1 MWRTS
6 IALFVC
12 LGVWGQA
19 KLEFEVVS
27 IKPHPQP
34 VNVSSNMLKG
44 ATYRGMAITLVDLIQ
59 DAYDLKHGQVSGGPG
74 WATSDRFDVEA
85 KADGEEELGWDR
97 ARPMLQAML
106 ADRFKL
112 KVRREMKEVAAYD
125 LVIAKGGPKFKENTD
140 PEVKHPGFSM
150 YVDAS
155 AAHFKATK
163 GQLSGLVLQL
173 PFSVGRPVVD
183 KTELGGGYD
192 FKLDWAPDNSPAAND
207 GSVAT
212 LFTALQEQLGLKLEP
227 SKTTQEMLT
236 IESAEKPSGN

>member
-1 MWRTS
+1 MRRIS

-12 LGVWGQA
+12 LGVWGQS

-27 IKPHPQP
+27 IRPHPGD
-34 VNVSSNMLKG
+34 VNVSSNMIKG
-44 ATYRGMAITLVDLIQ
+44 AAYRGVAITLAGVIQ
-59 DAYDLKHGQVSGGPG
+59 DAYDLKCGQVSGGPG
-74 WATSDRFDVEA
+74 WVTSERFDIDA
-85 KADGEEELGWDR
+85 KADGETELTWDR

-112 KVRREMKEVAAYD
+112 KVRREMKDVVAYD

-140 PEVKHPGFSM
+140 PDVKHPGFSM
-150 YVDAS
+150 YVNGDG
-155 AAHFKATK
+155 AHFKATK
-163 GQLSGLVLQL
+163 GQLSGLILQL
-173 PFSVGRPVVD
+173 PFYAGRPVVD
-183 KTELGGGYD
+183 KTGLAGGYD
-192 FKLDWAPDNSPAAND
+192 LKLDWAPDNSPDALN

-227 SKTTQEMLT
+227 SRTTQEMLT